1 MSRISHIGC
10 ASQSSRTCSRRSDSR
25 DECNHRKTGARHHY
39 SSYPRAWAG
48 ESAGTRIS
56 ARRRCDGR
64 LTGESRAAG
73 IGRLLAT
80 VGQVLM
86 LELQAKGCHNINFVT
101 PEHVVPQTI
110 EALAIAVD
118 SGLRVPI
125 VYKTSAYD
133 ALEKHR
139 IDEGRKFRQILRP
152 SPYPLPEGEG
162 VDFLVSEL
170 QPQRELDLALAV
182 CRRWN
187 DSGRAGNLIALE
199 NDQLGVYEVRMIEDV
214 EGLDTELHVQ
224 PLLQRNPLE
233 QRGVHVEETG
243 SPKRAARDVSVGP
256 GERQHERVGIQVV
269 AGFLELAHTQNRIAF
284 EVGIPV
290 GHIRI
295 AAVSVAGPVGANQRR
310 NGKAA
315 LHTDDAVPLPVADQF
330 FHPAGGP
337 AAERFSVPE
346 RQLIEEV
353 GAEQVILAVGRNSLV
368 ELQIVPI
375 QDNRRLILMLAGEQA
390 GIHIQNFRKRV
401 TGSKRQSGPGALG

>member
-1 MSRISHIGC
+1 MRQI
-10 ASQSSRTCSRRSDSR
+10 
-25 DECNHRKTGARHHY
+25 
-39 SSYPRAWAG
+39 
-48 ESAGTRIS
+48 
-56 ARRRCDGR
+56 
-64 LTGESRAAG
+64 
-73 IGRLLAT
+73 
-80 VGQVLM
+80 
-86 LELQAKGCHNINFVT
+86 
-101 PEHVVPQTI
+101 I

-214 EGLDTELHVQ
+214 EGLDPELHVQ

-390 GIHIQNFRKRV
+390 GIHIQNFGKRV